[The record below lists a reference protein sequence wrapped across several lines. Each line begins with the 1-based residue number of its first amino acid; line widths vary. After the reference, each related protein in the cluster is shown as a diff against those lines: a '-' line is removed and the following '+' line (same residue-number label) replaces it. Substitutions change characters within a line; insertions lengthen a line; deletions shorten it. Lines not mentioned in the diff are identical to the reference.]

1 MIIQA
6 FLPSI
11 KNSDSVSFL
20 MSDSW
25 TRNTYDKGR
34 TYNLDARFLMP
45 DARNG
50 DNIKST
56 PFAPGSSISN
66 HNFRRRFM
74 KRFLM
79 LLAVLVFC
87 AAAEAQPVQAQ
98 KSTFIAKEASTFHA
112 NQIVATNTRTGVSL
126 VVWERVAN
134 SGRLIMGRLIN
145 AKGIPASPRFTIV
158 DVTAGSHPTVVYNP
172 TRNEFLL
179 AFDDNPNLQ
188 LSRSDIYVIRLSAQG
203 RPISGTTTKV
213 STDTISSTMSN
224 FSAKLVF
231 NPQTSSYVLLWLR
244 EIVNSDQADDGN
256 NGLVGVQLTG
266 GGALNGSAVLLQ
278 NTVIEDNRL
287 LGPIAQDTTF
297 HPGNNKLLISTVQ
310 IKTGTSGRNANY
322 FLGTLNA
329 DLSGV
334 STSSFAQ
341 VNSAA
346 VDLSGGFAWGSRIA
360 FPTNTSG
367 LLFFV
372 DTSNI
377 RKRKIDAAGKLTG
390 AVITALK
397 PPKNNTRLF
406 YPSVAF
412 NTVNSV
418 RRGILLAV
426 EGPFNE
432 SGAATL
438 WAQTLDGNGAAIG
451 APVKVDTTGTADTAI
466 TSALVGL
473 PAVPNMTGFRFS
485 GFYTLAEF
493 TTPGQSFTNSGL
505 VKLNLTIPAQK

>member
-1 MIIQA
+1 
-6 FLPSI
+6 
-11 KNSDSVSFL
+11 
-20 MSDSW
+20 
-25 TRNTYDKGR
+25 
-34 TYNLDARFLMP
+34 
-45 DARNG
+45 
-50 DNIKST
+50 
-56 PFAPGSSISN
+56 
-66 HNFRRRFM
+66 M

-79 LLAVLVFC
+79 LLVVLVFC
-87 AAAEAQPVQAQ
+87 AVAEAQPVQAQ
-98 KSTFIAKEASTFHA
+98 KSTFIAKESSTFHA
-112 NQIVATNTRTGVSL
+112 NQIVATNTRTGVTL
-126 VVWERVAN
+126 IVWERVSS
-134 SGRLIMGRLIN
+134 SGRLILGRLLN

-158 DVTAGSHPTVVYNP
+158 DLTRASHPSVAYNP

-179 AFDDNPNLQ
+179 AFDDNPSLQ
-188 LSRSDIYVIRLSAQG
+188 LGRSDINVMRLNAQG
-203 RPISGTTTKV
+203 RPISGTTIRAT
-213 STDTISSTMSN
+213 TDSISSTMAN
-224 FSAKLVF
+224 FSPKLVF
-231 NPQTSSYVLLWLR
+231 NPRTNSYVLLWLR
-244 EIVNSDQADDGN
+244 EIINSDQADDGN

-266 GGALNGSAVLLQ
+266 GGTLNGSAVLLQ
-278 NTVIEDNRL
+278 KTIIEENRL

-297 HPGNNKLLISTVQ
+297 HPSNNKLLISSVQ
-310 IKTGTSGRNANY
+310 IKPESSGRNANY
-322 FLGTLNA
+322 FLGTINA

-346 VDLSGGFAWGSRIA
+346 VDLSGGFAWGSKIA
-360 FPTNTSG
+360 FPTNTIG

-390 AVITALK
+390 AVITALR

-412 NTVNSV
+412 NTVNSL

-426 EGPFNE
+426 EGPFSE
-432 SGAATL
+432 AGAATL
-438 WAQTLDGNGAAIG
+438 WAQTLDGNGAPIG
-451 APVKVDTTGTADTAI
+451 APVKVDTTGATDTAI
-466 TSALVGL
+466 TSTLLGL